1 MLKKSTIG
9 TLCCGM
15 VVAMVSQSRGQAE
28 GTLPEQVLPTTGT
41 IESPIGPLEFEGGYP
56 SDATI
61 TKLYDEM
68 DFQRA
73 TQAYLWAIPLV
84 SFAKWQ
90 EQHENVLGQ
99 EDGDLVQL
107 ESFRDRMGILTPNDT
122 TTYLIGYVNLDR
134 TGPLVID
141 YPSGPTAG
149 GVLDMWQRPITD
161 LGLSGPDQGQ
171 GGKYLILPPGGK
183 APQGVEGY
191 RVFESP
197 TNNLFH
203 GFRGLSKDP
212 QEAAALNSQYQV
224 YSYAQRDNPRKTRI
238 IPAADRKWYAW
249 PTTGLE
255 YWQLLSKMLN
265 EEPVHERDRMMVAML
280 KPLGIEKGTKFEP
293 DARQKK
299 ILEQAAVVGEAMA
312 RANTYAN
319 REVEAKLWGLGNQWK
334 LIILC
339 AANQETKD
347 HTALDERSAYF
358 YEAVTLSDGM
368 TTKTPG
374 VGQAYIGIRKDKD
387 GQWLQGGNNY
397 TLRVPANAPAKQFW
411 AMTLYDTETRTFI
424 DNHHEIAGLDSRK
437 DLIQNDDGSVDLYIG
452 PQAPLGKEKNWIPTV
467 PGRGW
472 FGLFRL
478 YAPTEAYFD
487 RSWQLPDVV
496 RIK

>member
-1 MLKKSTIG
+1 MRKSLIRVGLAITIS
-9 TLCCGM
+9 LAS
-15 VVAMVSQSRGQAE
+15 AMPGWAQAPSDQL
-28 GTLPEQVLPTTGT
+28 GKSLPTTGS
-41 IESPIGPLEFEGGYP
+41 IASRIGPLEFEGGYP
-56 SDATI
+56 SDETVA
-61 TKLYDEM
+61 KLYDEM

-73 TQAYLWAIPLV
+73 VQCYIWAMPIV

-90 EQHENVLGQ
+90 EQHETVFGQ
-99 EDGDLVQL
+99 QDGDLVQL
-107 ESFRDRMGILTPNDT
+107 ESFRDRMGFLTPNDT
-122 TTYLIGYVNLDR
+122 TTYLVGYLNLER
-134 TGPLVID
+134 TGPVVID
-141 YPSGPTAG
+141 YPKGPTAG
-149 GVLDMWQRPITD
+149 GILDMWQRPITD
-161 LGLSGPDQGQ
+161 MGLAGPDRGE

-212 QEAAALNSQYQV
+212 QEANSLNSQYQV
-224 YSYAQRDNPRKTRI
+224 YPFAQRENARKTRI
-238 IPAADRKWYAW
+238 IPAANKKWYAW

-255 YWQLLSKMLN
+255 FWELLSKMLN
-265 EEPVHERDRMMVAML
+265 EEPVHERDRMVVAML
-280 KPLGIEKGTKFEP
+280 KPLGIEKGKKFEP

-299 ILEQAAVVGEAMA
+299 ILEQAAIVGESMA

-319 REVEAKLWGLGNQWK
+319 RDKEAQLWGSDSQWK

-339 AANQETKD
+339 AADQEAKY

-358 YEAVTLSDGM
+358 YEAVALSDGM

-374 VGQAYIGIRKDKD
+374 VGQAYIGIRKDQD
-387 GQWLQGGNNY
+387 GGWLQGGNNY
-397 TLRVPANAPAKQFW
+397 TLRVPPNAPAKQFW
-411 AMTLYDTETRTFI
+411 AMTLYDTETRSFI
-424 DNHHEIAGLDSRK
+424 DTKHDIAGLDSRK
-437 DLIQNDDGSVDLYIG
+437 DLIKNEDGSVDLYIG
-452 PQAPLGKEKNWIPTV
+452 PDAPKGKEQNWIPTA

-487 RSWQLPDVV
+487 RSWKLPEVV
-496 RIK
+496 RVK